1 MTLPTSTKDLKVGF
15 VGFGTIANAIAV
27 GLGIHDPSS
36 SSSNSEVSFSHLH
49 VSQRSTAKSQALLAQ
64 FGASRVTVA
73 DSSDNQ
79 PILNS
84 SDLIFLC
91 VLPEQLEAVLSSL
104 TFDPSRHTL
113 ISLVSTSKLD
123 GLIASSKLPLDRV
136 HKMICLPSVA
146 THDGTCLLV
155 PPSPPLNSILEILGG
170 CVQCDTEDIMTKLMI
185 PACLMG
191 PYYAILKNNRD
202 WLVKMGV
209 PVEDASYFVGRTYL
223 GIAKDAEAKCRDPK
237 GFDDLIEEQTPGGIN
252 EQSIKNLEK
261 LGTFENYDKAMDGI
275 LERLQGEGPGDV

>member
-1 MTLPTSTKDLKVGF
+1 MSITTTTDLKVGF
-15 VGFGTIANAIAV
+15 VGFGTIASAIAT
-27 GLGIHDPSS
+27 GFGIHDGSKS
-36 SSSNSEVSFSHLH
+36 VSFSHFH
-49 VSQRSTAKSQALLAQ
+49 VSQRSAAKSQALLAQ
-64 FGASRVTVA
+64 FGASKVTVA
-73 DSSDNQ
+73 ESSDNQ
-79 PILNS
+79 VILDS

-91 VLPEQLEAVLSSL
+91 VLPEQLETVLSQL
-104 TFDPSRHTL
+104 TFDPDRHTL
-113 ISLVSTSKLD
+113 VSLVSTSKIDQLV
-123 GLIASSKLPLDRV
+123 ASSKLPASRV

-155 PPSPPLNSILEILGG
+155 PPSPPLNSILEVLGG
-170 CVQCDTEDIMTKLMI
+170 CVQCETEDIMTKLMI

-261 LGTFENYDKAMDGI
+261 LGIFGAYDKAMDGI
-275 LERLQGEGPGDV
+275 LERLTGKGSGDC

>member
-1 MTLPTSTKDLKVGF
+1 MKVGF
-15 VGFGTIANAIAV
+15 VGFGTIAQAIAV
-27 GLGIHDPSS
+27 GIGTTSS
-36 SSSNSEVSFSHLH
+36 PDVNVEHFH
-49 VSQRSTAKSQALLAQ
+49 VSQRSASKSAALLSQ
-64 FGASRVTVA
+64 FGASKVTVA
-73 DSSDNQ
+73 TEDNQ
-79 PILNS
+79 PILDS

-91 VLPEQLEAVLSSL
+91 VLPEQMESVLLKL
-104 TFDPSRHTL
+104 TFDPDRHTL
-113 ISLVSTSKLD
+113 VSLVSTSKLD
-123 GLIASSKLPLDRV
+123 QLVSLTSLPASRV

-155 PPSPPLNSILEILGG
+155 PPSRSLNTVLESLGG
-170 CVQCDTEDIMTKLMI
+170 CVQCATEDIMTKLMI

-237 GFDDLIEEQTPGGIN
+237 GFDELIEEQTPGGIN
-252 EQSIKNLEK
+252 EQSIKNLDK
-261 LGTFENYDKAMDGI
+261 LNVFGAYDKAMDGI
-275 LERLQGEGPGDV
+275 LERLQGKGSGDV